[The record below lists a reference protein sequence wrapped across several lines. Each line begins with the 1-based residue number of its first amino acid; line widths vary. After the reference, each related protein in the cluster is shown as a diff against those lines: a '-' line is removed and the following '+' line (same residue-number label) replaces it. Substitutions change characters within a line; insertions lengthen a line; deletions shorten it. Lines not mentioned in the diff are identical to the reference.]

1 MAKQNTAIYQ
11 KIAEKRAN
19 LELLREFKTLTDE
32 LANELEIIGDRLE
45 TMRDGTSSVAL
56 ILSNWQRIIQSISL
70 ASLSLLKLTNDGPNG
85 VVDRDAYPEPLIRI
99 NLDDNEQEGEIDNED
114 EDEELEERE
123 KVS

>member
-1 MAKQNTAIYQ
+1 MARQNTAIYQ

-32 LANELEIIGDRLE
+32 LANELESISDRLE

-70 ASLSLLKLTNDGPNG
+70 ASLSLLKSTSNG
-85 VVDRDAYPEPLIRI
+85 QNVDRDAYPEPLIRI
-99 NLDDNEQEGEIDNED
+99 NLDEDGEQEEEEVDEED
-114 EDEELEERE
+114 EMGDIEDA
-123 KVS
+123 S

>member
-1 MAKQNTAIYQ
+1 MARQNTAIYQ

-32 LANELEIIGDRLE
+32 LANELELISDRLE

-70 ASLSLLKLTNDGPNG
+70 ASLSLLKLTSNG
-85 VVDRDAYPEPLIRI
+85 QNVDRDAYPEPLIRI
-99 NLDDNEQEGEIDNED
+99 NLDEDGEQEEEEVDEED
-114 EDEELEERE
+114 EMGDIEDA
-123 KVS
+123 S

>member
-1 MAKQNTAIYQ
+1 MARQNTAIYQ

-32 LANELEIIGDRLE
+32 LANELELISDRLE

-70 ASLSLLKLTNDGPNG
+70 ASLSLLKLTTNG
-85 VVDRDAYPEPLIRI
+85 QNVERDAYPEPLIRI
-99 NLDDNEQEGEIDNED
+99 NLDEEEE
-114 EDEELEERE
+114 EVDEEEEME
-123 KVS
+123 DIEDAS

>member
-1 MAKQNTAIYQ
+1 MARQNTAIYQ

-32 LANELEIIGDRLE
+32 LANELELISDRLE

-70 ASLSLLKLTNDGPNG
+70 ASLSLLKLTTNG
-85 VVDRDAYPEPLIRI
+85 QNVDRDAYPEPLIRV
-99 NLDDNEQEGEIDNED
+99 NLDEDGEQEEEVDEED
-114 EDEELEERE
+114 EMGDIEDAG
-123 KVS
+123 